1 MKRRRIRKSTVIVLA
16 FTLYSVIIYA
26 YFIPRVEMS
35 ASRIWLT
42 VGVNALIIVLLW
54 WIYRRREF
62 MTDKHK

>member
-16 FTLYSVIIYA
+16 FTLYSVVIYT

-54 WIYRRREF
+54 WIYRRRES